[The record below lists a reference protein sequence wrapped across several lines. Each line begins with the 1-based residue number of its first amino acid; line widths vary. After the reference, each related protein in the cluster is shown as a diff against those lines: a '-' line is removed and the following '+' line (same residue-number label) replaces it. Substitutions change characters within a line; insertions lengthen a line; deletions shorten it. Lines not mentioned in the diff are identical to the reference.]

1 MSWSN
6 FSSSMNSNL
15 CVFHFFVVLSIRL
28 KCLVV
33 TFDLNF
39 NLIKNSQEIDCVCVC
54 PQAFSVG

>member
-39 NLIKNSQEIDCVCVC
+39 NLIRNSQEIDSVCAHK
-54 PQAFSVG
+54 PSG